1 MKEIN
6 DVASEYYEKQV
17 KVMFRAESPVV
28 FSAWDGSVIA
38 EGGDVPLE
46 IIQLL
51 EMSRCLHAML
61 YEFESKNRRRG
72 TPPTYG
78 MFSLS
83 EIVEATGAEW
93 LPGDGDIYFTRHAE
107 IPLANGK
114 RLYLRQGDDPEDRE
128 CRVLD
133 DAPKLQSGLPLWEP
147 QSSHTPA
154 DDDLY

>member
-6 DVASEYYEKQV
+6 DAASAYYEKPV
-17 KVMFRAESPVV
+17 KVQFRAESPIVL
-28 FSAWDGSVIA
+28 DENGSVIA
-38 EGGDVPLE
+38 QYDNVPLE
-46 IIQLL
+46 IIQLA
-51 EMSRCLHAML
+51 EMSRCLQSMI
-61 YEFESKNRRRG
+61 YEFESKNSRRG

-107 IPLANGK
+107 IPLASGK

-133 DAPKLQSGLPLWEP
+133 DAVTPIADLVPLGHQPTTTNERK
-147 QSSHTPA
+147 
-154 DDDLY
+154 